1 MVPEYSTARYAW
13 VGVYITEWVGSQL
26 RQLGYKIGVHIA
38 GDQTFIVGALDN
50 AERAETVL
58 WQVADAIVSPDNKTG
73 EI

>member
-1 MVPEYSTARYAW
+1 
-13 VGVYITEWVGSQL
+13 L